1 MEVLIVNA
9 KENTI
14 KKADINNSL
23 ETFYEIIGTD
33 SVSIIARNIN
43 GKMTQIICDEEGKL
57 KADQYVSAVS
67 TEINEYIYTTD
78 NDIHANFNYLV
89 YQKRK
94 EKPELIGIFSKYED
108 AAKCCNNNYMTWIE
122 EVNEFLVGNLIIK
135 SQDKSIIDDF
145 NKNGVITYSRYEN
158 I

>member
-14 KKADINNSL
+14 KKADINNDL

-33 SVSIIARNIN
+33 SISVIARNIN

-67 TEINEYIYTTD
+67 SEINEYIYT
-78 NDIHANFNYLV
+78 NDFNYLV
-89 YQKRK
+89 YQKRS
-94 EKPELIGIFSKYED
+94 EKPELIAIFSKYED
-108 AAKCCNNNYMTWIE
+108 AVKCSNEIRNNYMTWIE

-145 NKNGVITYSRYEN
+145 NKNGVITYSRYES